1 MIEKNIKLQITTSE
15 LQYYSNQN
23 DLDKNFF
30 IINNNQENI
39 ISIYKNINYNIYF
52 PILNINKF
60 YYFILTKNHNLIEK
74 IINYNTKNYNIIC
87 DLKSDKYSFKLQEL
101 NIYLNYNLL
110 INNEEN
116 NY

>member
-39 ISIYKNINYNIYF
+39 ISI
-52 PILNINKF
+52 
-60 YYFILTKNHNLIEK
+60 
-74 IINYNTKNYNIIC
+74 
-87 DLKSDKYSFKLQEL
+87 
-101 NIYLNYNLL
+101 
-110 INNEEN
+110 
-116 NY
+116 